1 MTDSASARPFGDLR
15 SLIEGRKATFLAA
28 APKLAAKPQTPQKPD
43 QLKKARQPEKTAVQ
57 EVKTGRAAAKQ
68 PTEKKQPQRAPVN
81 RRSEMPAQGPL
92 QKARRA
98 DHEKARKP
106 AAPAKARLS
115 FEESRNP
122 IPPFELAPGLP
133 VS

>member
-57 EVKTGRAAAKQ
+57 EVKTGRAAAKH
-68 PTEKKQPQRAPVN
+68 R
-81 RRSEMPAQGPL
+81 
-92 QKARRA
+92 
-98 DHEKARKP
+98 EKAAAARAGKP
-106 AAPAKARLS
+106 QK
-115 FEESRNP
+115 
-122 IPPFELAPGLP
+122 
-133 VS
+133 

>member
-57 EVKTGRAAAKQ
+57 EVKTF
-68 PTEKKQPQRAPVN
+68 
-81 RRSEMPAQGPL
+81 
-92 QKARRA
+92 
-98 DHEKARKP
+98 RKP
-106 AAPAKARLS
+106 AGRIMKKP
-115 FEESRNP
+115 ENP
-122 IPPFELAPGLP
+122 RHRQKRA
-133 VS
+133 